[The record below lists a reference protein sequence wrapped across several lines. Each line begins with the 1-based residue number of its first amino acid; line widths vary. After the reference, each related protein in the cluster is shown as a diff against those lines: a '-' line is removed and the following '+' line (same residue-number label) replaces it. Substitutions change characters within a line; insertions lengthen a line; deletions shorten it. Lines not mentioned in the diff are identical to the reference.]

1 MPLASMT
8 SRAGAGDVL
17 ATGAP
22 AAAVARR
29 GPLRAGLPVAAAA
42 VVPAAGFDGV
52 GSAGELVLVT
62 TVDHLTTALYSAHF
76 RGPR

>member
-8 SRAGAGDVL
+8 SRAGAGDDV
-17 ATGAP
+17 ARGAP
-22 AAAVARR
+22 AAEVARR
-29 GPLRAGLPVAAAA
+29 GALRKGLPVTAAA

-62 TVDHLTTALYSAHF
+62 TVDHLTTAQYGAHL
-76 RGPR
+76 RGP